1 MLTITVRSKA
11 PVILGAACAVL
22 MATSGLAMAQD
33 DQRRL
38 DRSTE
43 KIDFVGDLPDRPKL
57 VGDSLIWKNHALS
70 GLCTELGGTFRKLAG
85 RSEYTCSLS
94 SCAR

>member
-1 MLTITVRSKA
+1 MLTTTVRGKA
-11 PVILGAACAVL
+11 PAILGTACAVL
-22 MATSGLAMAQD
+22 MATGGLAVAQD

-57 VGDSLIWKNHALS
+57 VGDSLEREQFHCIARELS
-70 GLCTELGGTFRKLAG
+70 ADDAG
-85 RSEYTCSLS
+85 Q
-94 SCAR
+94 